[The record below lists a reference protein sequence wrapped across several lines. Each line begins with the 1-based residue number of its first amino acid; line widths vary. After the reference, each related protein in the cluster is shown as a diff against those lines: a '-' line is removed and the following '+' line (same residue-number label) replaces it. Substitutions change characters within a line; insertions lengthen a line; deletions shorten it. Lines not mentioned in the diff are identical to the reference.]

1 MARSRRYLP
10 LVVTGLAGAVVATA
24 PINLAGNWQLKE
36 ATTTYEVQHPLKTA
50 RGISRSAKGRV
61 RCDKRSC
68 EALLA
73 VEVKSFDSG
82 DSNRDLHM
90 LETVRGALHPVL
102 TVRSRFAPRLTA
114 GGQLTVDLEI
124 ELAGQK
130 STVRGVSLQTELL
143 TNRSLKV
150 TGGFVIQLS
159 AFGVERPSLLGMA
172 IKDTVPITFESVWER

>member
-1 MARSRRYLP
+1 MARSRTYLP
-10 LVVTGLAGAVVATA
+10 LIAAGLASAVVATA
-24 PINLAGNWQLKE
+24 PVELAGNWQLKE
-36 ATTTYEVQHPLKTA
+36 ATTTYKVSHPLKTA

-61 RCDKRSC
+61 RCDKSSC

-73 VEVKSFDSG
+73 VDVKSFDSG

-90 LETVRGALHPVL
+90 LETVKGALHPVL
-102 TVRSRFAPRLTA
+102 TVRSRFAPRLAA

-130 STVRGVSLQTELL
+130 ATVRGVNLQTELL

-150 TGGFVIQLS
+150 SGAFIIHLS
-159 AFGVERPSLLGMA
+159 AFSIERPSLLGIS
-172 IKDTVPITFESVWER
+172 IKDAVPITFNSTWER